1 MGEKMARALIFPE
14 PEMIT
19 EIQTCLVEGSCIM
32 LEGFIDRRFE
42 DGYEN
47 GFRFKI
53 YVSPIIAC
61 QYL

>member
-19 EIQTCLVEGSCIM
+19 EIQTCLVESSCIM
-32 LEGFIDRRFE
+32 LEGFIDRRF
-42 DGYEN
+42 GYEN
-47 GFRFKI
+47 GFHFKI